1 MQLTAIT
8 RKSAL
13 MAILLLVVI
22 LVTAALRSRL
32 APFAVELANS
42 EYSERV
48 ISLVVAMFI
57 LLAVGIVEGK
67 MLPRSGLSK
76 GYCTLPIPIY
86 GILACGVF
94 VAPNIMITA
103 AASFCFAMA
112 IYLQLR
118 SLHHAGEKDS
128 VFFAAMLLGGM
139 VLLYPPCV
147 VLVGVLPIAIITL
160 ALSPRQMLLMIVGYL
175 LPIFGASYV
184 MWYLGGEFLDLS
196 KNIVHSL
203 MVPRMDAIAQ
213 TSYVAILIVVTVVA
227 VLLWGVGYAIVRPD
241 KIFLLTR
248 VRRSLYLFLWVTL
261 LSATTLLFPSCDLS
275 AAAVIAVPLTILLC
289 FVLNLLPNNHS
300 TIAYWVLLGLFILH
314 LFVA

>member
-22 LVTAALRSRL
+22 LVAAALRSRL

-48 ISLVVAMFI
+48 VSLVVSMII
-57 LLAVGIVEGK
+57 LFAAGIVEGK

-86 GILACGVF
+86 GILACGLF

-103 AASFCFAMA
+103 IASFSFAMA
-112 IYLQLR
+112 IYLLLR

-147 VLVGVLPIAIITL
+147 VLAGVIPIAIFTL
-160 ALSPRQMLLMIVGYL
+160 ALSPRQMLLMAVGYL
-175 LPIFGASYV
+175 LPIFGASYI

-196 KNIVHSL
+196 KNIAQAL
-203 MVPRMDAIAQ
+203 MLSRMDAIAQ
-213 TSYVAILIVVTVVA
+213 IPYAAILIVVAVVA
-227 VLLWGVGYAIVRPD
+227 MLLWGAVYAIARPD
-241 KIFLLTR
+241 KMFLLTR
-248 VRRSLYLFLWVTL
+248 VRRSLYLFVWVTL
-261 LSATTLLFPSCDLS
+261 LSATILLFPSCDLS
-275 AAAVIAVPLTILLC
+275 AAAIIAVPLTILLC
-289 FVLNLLPNNHS
+289 FVLNLLPNNHA
-300 TIAYWVLLGLFILH
+300 TIAYWVLLGLFVLH